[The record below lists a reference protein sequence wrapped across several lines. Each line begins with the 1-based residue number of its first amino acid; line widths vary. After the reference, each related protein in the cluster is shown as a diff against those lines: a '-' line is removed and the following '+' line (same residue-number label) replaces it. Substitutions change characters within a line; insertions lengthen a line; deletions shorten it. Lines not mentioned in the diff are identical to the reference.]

1 MRLACCVLAS
11 ILLAGILAACSDPA
25 PPPPIARP
33 PVQAYFQDYVVSP
46 QAPGFRLQN
55 QIEPTRAD
63 PKRFFWRATYDRE
76 GRIVVLETFAYP
88 MCLQS
93 QLNLGYDDKAGG
105 KEAAPAKRH
114 RLPASDCKP
123 AKTF

>member
-1 MRLACCVLAS
+1 MRLACCILAS
-11 ILLAGILAACSDPA
+11 VLAACSDPA
-25 PPPPIARP
+25 PPPTARP

-46 QAPGFRLQN
+46 QAPGFQLQN

-93 QLNLGYDDKAGG
+93 QLNLGYDDKAS
-105 KEAAPAKRH
+105 APAKRQ
-114 RLPASDCKP
+114 RSPASDCKP